1 MEEFFIYNGQEFS
14 FSDVEQAA
22 AQKELSIDEYV
33 EEFGLERQS
42 REVGEELNQTSNNID
57 SDINSMSNTVASEV
71 AAQPEYNESSE
82 MAYNEGQVPV
92 FNQSIDRTISN
103 DENLSPDMQL
113 DENADGDMGIPTPKP
128 VNAENQTEVE
138 LYNQGLEAYY
148 DATYGD
154 NIISDAMQF
163 ITPKAANFI
172 STGAGLLATTFE
184 AVPKS
189 ISKSLI
195 LAFADEQDY
204 DDEDERERL
213 NQAVDTMWDAGVVP
227 GSAGSLISGY
237 KNVAEGLGEV
247 ADDMGELTTKREEG
261 EDYLSLAADGEYL
274 KSADALLE
282 EVSGGAASLL
292 AIMYGGIPAM
302 AALGLN
308 AASDKFEDKFDG
320 LEGKT
325 SKSDINNI
333 LLASAESGLVETASN
348 LFTKGLGGIT
358 NGILGKFGV
367 DVAKNTA
374 KNVALKIGT
383 GFGTE
388 FLEEGIADTADR
400 AIDRLQLGEKDAMD
414 GWFRGFVKNGIVGGV
429 LGVGVTGGGVYAQNK
444 RQKAQAI
451 KSFSELSKP
460 GKDIVA
466 NVVQPRVISK
476 EQLEVE
482 KEIISDKLELS
493 SLKNKPELYKAK
505 ERQIA
510 AKEQK
515 LANSRNQV
523 NDQIEQLS
531 DEQFVQLA
539 DLQSQRNQL
548 ESSLDPKTNT
558 ELEVETAKKEIAE
571 IDAAAELV
579 FSAPIYSNI
588 ALSEKAQEIYDEK
601 GVDGTNEIM
610 ETQEG
615 TVRKVAIDAL
625 NKLNNTDRRY
635 EGDVESMISELKYG
649 KGGLESLIRTY
660 NPDTNVPLAAYIAE
674 QLPKRANRLR
684 KQVISQE
691 DTVDFNSK
699 EVDDQVNEDDF
710 SENFEVNIG
719 AKVLTNRLGLPT
731 VLIDKA
737 NKLVEKGLIKIENL
751 LGNDKN
757 NFTKKD
763 KVREVT
769 KNFNEFFNDNLK
781 NDIKKEFGKNTKTKQ
796 DFSDYLNKNY
806 APLAQAFLSQ
816 KAGLM
821 GKGISKEWAI
831 NPPTKQEF
839 IDYYEGKDI
848 PSDLKNRSQP
858 ISDRKAALAEAVS
871 SQIAEDAR
879 NEYLDANP
887 QIRKDFKE
895 QYDIQLRNR
904 TNESVNKTVNDVI
917 KEVFTA
923 TIDEIQMGKDAGGG
937 FKTFIQDGIN
947 LVSTK
952 KASQKDIDN
961 NPQWNDEVQEGDN
974 IYFEENIDKLK
985 EQLESTMNAIPKELV
1000 NALGVDKVYAWLGQI
1015 NRGLDPAAT
1024 TSNSRRDFT
1033 KMNMVGTSSPK
1044 ILIKKDGTAQR
1055 IKPGQPGVGFEF
1067 YQKGLNNS
1075 LPIKE
1080 LLKKGLISK
1089 KLADQ
1094 FKNLD
1099 LENVQLMNKDN
1110 NPVGSLMKT
1119 ISDVAKSEKYNT
1131 VAERIKAIYETYP
1144 AARIK
1149 KVNEANNNLMKFQI
1163 ELLKEQYEKGTIEK
1177 DVLAAML
1184 AWQTNIKD
1192 GFRGLTA
1199 LNSVF
1204 LKDYPTTITKGEHS
1218 KPNALTMVEI
1228 FNYVTNAGKRTTV
1241 DDIVSSHVQDFGNKT
1256 DFNIIDKLFGSTTAM
1271 SGNLR
1276 LLQGLT
1282 PSEAASFYN
1291 LAKDGQSLLSEELEK
1306 SYKENNIPIDVAFK
1320 QLMVD
1325 IRKVSGDLSLQ
1336 DKLQSAV
1343 IDKYKELAKQA
1354 QNSNKPSKSIKK
1366 GNKLS
1371 AFDFDDTLFKTNSEV
1386 IVNKQD
1392 GSTYS
1397 LTAAEFA
1404 SHTLGK
1410 GEKYDFAQF
1419 DQVIKPEALEG
1430 LNKLKDR
1437 LAKGDDVTILTARN
1451 MRAGNAVMKL
1461 MKEYIGKDADK
1472 IKFIGVGNSK
1482 AEAKATYLTRA
1493 IKKYGYDSVFFTDD
1507 AVNNIDVVKDVL
1519 SKIPGLESEV
1529 EQAAPNSTL
1538 TNSELAE
1545 AFIGTIKHSWNGDI
1559 QTITDKAA
1567 ALEYLLNENKSMTP
1581 VQARAL
1587 LGKAS
1592 GFRSGNTIFI
1602 GESNDMLNTAIHES
1616 GHIWN
1621 PIIKEQAPELWAD
1634 MVNKVKEEGLWNST
1648 VESIRQNPESY
1659 PPDIYTDESFQ
1670 LEDEVL
1676 ATLIGTRGEALMN
1689 ENNLNKKGFK
1699 DFIKSFW
1706 TNLRNV
1712 LGFDPTTKNFQDLT
1726 VSEMLDLAVSEI
1738 VTGNPLSS
1746 FNKLKD
1752 ANPRRTLISDRSFNT
1767 LKGNILPSWKVNQD
1781 PEYKALKQLQQDFK
1795 NNKNLPKAI
1804 KDSYNNVKNL
1814 MTFDEWSDFVGKTV
1828 KEVKVGNTVEK
1839 KALVVAK
1846 ENVVSNEL
1854 RRTEQVKL
1862 LKEAGIFM
1870 EGDQFLPTEILNE
1883 KLRAEDDRL
1892 IEQGKKQAEGLN
1904 KNFRKILNSKT
1915 GRLGKPSRWFIP
1927 SNAEDITGL
1936 LYSFLPGGK
1945 EGNIAKKFF
1954 KSTILD
1960 PYSQGLAASE
1970 SEILQKSKLYSEV
1983 SKDIDVDKKI
1993 EGTPYT
1999 VGDAIKVY
2007 NWTQDGVDIDVSKQ
2021 EYIDALV
2028 DAVETNVDLKSFANI
2043 IKDDFP
2049 IEYKSTWRN
2058 DSFNKSIYEN
2068 INSKSR
2074 TRNLEVFAAN
2084 VDNIF
2089 NKDNLR
2095 EIENVYG
2102 KKFRQALE
2110 NSLTRMKTGRNRVST
2125 DAQSNSFLKWI
2136 NRAVATTMFVN
2147 TRSAVLQTLSSLN
2160 YIGKP
2165 NNNIFQ
2171 ATKALFSKGW
2181 KKDFNTLWN
2190 SDYLLNRRDGAK
2202 FDVLADEITEGE
2214 STKINKLLKFGFLP
2228 TRYADSFAIALGGSA
2243 MYSNTKKALMKN
2255 GMSEADADKQAMAE
2269 WIKAT
2274 EESQQSSDPSKISEI
2289 QASNTGKL
2297 IYAFANTPFQY
2308 ARIGKRKLQD
2318 IASGRSAA
2326 EGGMNQVRKDLQS
2339 VLYYSVGQAMLF
2351 NGLQG
2356 ALFAAAFEDDDDE
2369 KLPEVKM
2376 SKGTKV
2382 QHPKYGF
2389 GEILEIKGRG
2399 KSRVSLV
2406 KFGDTT
2412 KKLKMSGTKM
2422 KGVHPD
2428 KYNKLSQK
2436 EIQAVERALTSYSK
2450 SLGNPG
2456 AVIGAL
2462 YSMISEGKGQ
2472 VDKFGRIDNPYKIAL
2487 EATSISPP
2495 LNAKLRDLVA
2505 IGNIYKYNYKEIKE
2519 DPFKPSIKNPVL
2531 EITGNAASFVGLPL
2545 DRVIRKAQNL
2555 SAIANEEAEAWQK
2568 VFLALGWSEWELGVP
2583 DLEAEERKEKKA
2595 SDKAQKAWN
2604 RKRASM
2610 SNRKTKKKSSGS
2622 LNSGGSGGS
2631 TLNKVQEY
2639 EILGQANKDGSIDIK
2654 PGLSKAKRKS
2664 VMAHEKAHQK
2674 DMKSGKLDYDSKSVT
2689 WDGKKYKRTSDEKIV
2704 YNGKKYIEGHP
2715 KLPWEAAANRVERKA
2730 TT

>member
-2689 WDGKKYKRTSDEKIV
+2689 WDVKNISEHLMKK
-2704 YNGKKYIEGHP
+2704 
-2715 KLPWEAAANRVERKA
+2715 
-2730 TT
+2730 

>member
-42 REVGEELNQTSNNID
+42 REIGEELNQTSNDIN
-57 SDINSMSNTVASEV
+57 SDINSMSSSIASEV
-71 AAQPEYNESSE
+71 AAQPVYNESSE

-103 DENLSPDMQL
+103 DEILDQGMQL
-113 DENADGDMGIPTPKP
+113 DENADGDMGVPTSKP
-128 VNAENQTEVE
+128 VDNQNDRQVE

-148 DATYGD
+148 DSLLGD
-154 NIISDAMQF
+154 NIVSDAAQF
-163 ITPKAANFI
+163 ITPKI
-172 STGAGLLATTFE
+172 AGIIGGVAKELTDLSSNIPKLAIK
-184 AVPKS
+184 AVAMAPIIGLDKED
-189 ISKSLI
+189 L
-195 LAFADEQDY
+195 
-204 DDEDERERL
+204 DDENERNAL
-213 NQAVDTMWDAGVVP
+213 DLAVETMFQTTPQGRA
-227 GSAGSLISGY
+227 LKEISNFSESIEE
-237 KNVAEGLGEV
+237 KANDFKEQR
-247 ADDMGELTTKREEG
+247 KEG
-261 EDYLSLAADGEYL
+261 EDYISLAADGEYL
-274 KSADALLE
+274 KSADFLIQDVVE
-282 EVSGGAASLL
+282 GIPSLL
-292 AIMYGGIPAM
+292 TAMYGGTIGKVG
-302 AALGLN
+302 LGLA
-308 AASDKFEDKFDG
+308 AASDKLDQGLEG
-320 LEGKT
+320 LEGKSST
-325 SKSDINNI
+325 GD
-333 LLASAESGLVETASN
+333 LLKVWGAAATAGLVETASAYI
-348 LFTKGLGGIT
+348 TGGLGTIT
-358 NGILGKFGV
+358 NGLVKKLGK
-367 DVAKNTA
+367 DVASNTA
-374 KNVALKIGT
+374 QNVALKIGA
-383 GFGTE
+383 GFGVE
-388 FLEEGIADTADR
+388 FLEEGMADTADR
-400 AIDRLQLGEKDAMD
+400 AIDKYMLGQEDAMD
-414 GWFRGFVKNGIVGGV
+414 GWFRGFVKNGIVGGI
-429 LGVGVTGGGVYAQNK
+429 LGSGATSVGIYAQNK
-444 RQKAQAI
+444 RQKSQAI

-466 NVVQPRVISK
+466 NVVQPRIISK

-482 KEIISDKLELS
+482 KEIINDKLELS

-515 LANSRNQV
+515 LANSRNEV

-539 DLQSQRNQL
+539 DLQSQRNKL

-699 EVDDQVNEDDF
+699 EVDDQVTEDNF

-952 KASQKDIDN
+952 KASQKDINN

-985 EQLESTMNAIPKELV
+985 EQLESTINAIPKEIV
-1000 NALGVDKVYAWLGQI
+1000 DALGVNKAYAWLGQI
-1015 NRGLDPAAT
+1015 NRGLDPAST
-1024 TSNSRRDFT
+1024 TSPSVREGG
-1033 KMNMVGTSSPK
+1033 KSSAK

-1067 YQKGLNNS
+1067 YQKGLKNS

-1110 NPVGSLMKT
+1110 NSVGSLMKT

-1451 MRAGNAVMKL
+1451 MKAGNAVMKL

-1507 AVNNIDVVKDVL
+1507 AVNNVDVVKDVL

-1795 NNKNLPKAI
+1795 NNKDLPKAI

-1854 RRTEQVKL
+1854 KRTEQVKL

-1983 SKDIDVDKKI
+1983 SKDIDVNKKI

-2190 SDYLLNRRDGAK
+2190 SDYLLNRRNGAK

-2412 KKLKMSGTKM
+2412 KKLKMSGTSM

-2456 AVIGAL
+2456 AVLGAL

-2583 DLEAEERKEKKA
+2583 DLEAEARKEKKA

-2604 RKRASM
+2604 RKRASTN
-2610 SNRKTKKKSSGS
+2610 NRKTKKNSSGS

-2654 PGLSKAKRKS
+2654 SGLSKAKRKS
-2664 VMAHEKAHQK
+2664 VMAHEQAHQK

>member
-14 FSDVEQAA
+14 FSDVEKAA
-22 AQKELSIDEYV
+22 LQKELSIDEYV

-42 REVGEELNQTSNNID
+42 RQTGEELNQISNDMD
-57 SDINSMSNTVASEV
+57 SGINSMSNPIASEV
-71 AAQPEYNESSE
+71 AAQPVYNESVVSE
-82 MAYNEGQVPV
+82 EQDEIDQNV
-92 FNQSIDRTISN
+92 DRTISN
-103 DENLSPDMQL
+103 DEILDPGMQL
-113 DENADGDMGIPTPKP
+113 DENADGDMGVPTPKP
-128 VNAENQTEVE
+128 VNNENDRQVE
-138 LYNQGLEAYY
+138 LYNKGLEAYY
-148 DATYGD
+148 DNLLGD
-154 NIISDAMQF
+154 NVISDAAQF
-163 ITPKAANFI
+163 IAPKVAGVIGGFAKELTDLSSNIPKLALKTIATLALDKEDIDDENERNALDLAVDAMFQTSSQGLALKEVSNF
-172 STGAGLLATTFE
+172 SE
-184 AVPKS
+184 S
-189 ISKSLI
+189 IEEK
-195 LAFADEQDY
+195 ADEFKEQ
-204 DDEDERERL
+204 R
-213 NQAVDTMWDAGVVP
+213 
-227 GSAGSLISGY
+227 
-237 KNVAEGLGEV
+237 K
-247 ADDMGELTTKREEG
+247 EG
-261 EDYLSLAADGEYL
+261 EDYISLAANGDYL
-274 KSADALLE
+274 KSADFLLQDVVE
-282 EVSGGAASLL
+282 GIPSLL
-292 AIMYGGIPAM
+292 TAMYGGTIGKVG
-302 AALGLN
+302 LGLA
-308 AASDKFEDKFDG
+308 AASDKLDQGLEG
-320 LEGKT
+320 LEGKSS
-325 SKSDINNI
+325 SKSD
-333 LLASAESGLVETASN
+333 LFKGWGAAATAGMVETASAVV
-348 LFTKGLGGIT
+348 TGGLGSIT
-358 NGILGKFGV
+358 NKLVKTLGK
-367 DVAKNTA
+367 DVAVNTA
-374 KNVALKIGT
+374 KNVALKIGA
-383 GFGTE
+383 GFGVE
-388 FLEEGIADTADR
+388 FLEEGMADTADR
-400 AIDRLQLGEKDAMD
+400 AIDKYMLGQEDAMD
-414 GWFRGFVKNGIVGGV
+414 GWFRGFVKNGIVGGI
-429 LGVGVTGGGVYAQNK
+429 LGSAATGGGVYVQNK
-444 RQKAQAI
+444 RQKAQEI

-460 GKDIVA
+460 SKDIVA

-476 EQLEVE
+476 EQLDVE
-482 KEIISDKLELS
+482 KEIINDKLELS
-493 SLKNKPELYKAK
+493 SLKNNPELYKAK
-505 ERQIA
+505 EKQIA
-510 AKEQK
+510 VKEEK
-515 LANSRNQV
+515 LANSRNEV

-531 DEQFVQLA
+531 DNQFVQLA
-539 DLQSQRNQL
+539 DLQSQRNKL

-558 ELEVETAKKEIAE
+558 KLEVETAKKGIAE
-571 IDAAAELV
+571 IDSAAELI
-579 FSAPIYSNI
+579 FSAPMYSNI

-601 GVDGTNEIM
+601 GVDGTNQIM

-625 NKLNNTDRRY
+625 NKLNNTDKRY
-635 EGDVESMISELKYG
+635 EGDVEFMVSELKYG

-699 EVDDQVNEDDF
+699 EVDDQVTEDDF

-731 VLIDKA
+731 ALIDKA
-737 NKLVEKGLIKIENL
+737 NNLVEKGLLGIENL
-751 LGNDKN
+751 LNNSKND
-757 NFTKKD
+757 FTKKD

-769 KNFNEFFNDNLK
+769 KNFNEFFNSTLK

-816 KAGLM
+816 KSGKM
-821 GKGISKEWAI
+821 GQGISKDWAT

-839 IDYYEGKDI
+839 VDYYEGKDI
-848 PSDLKNRSQP
+848 PLDLKNRSQP

-871 SQIAEDAR
+871 NQIAEDAR

-887 QIRKDFKE
+887 QVRKDFKE
-895 QYDIQLRNR
+895 EYDIQLKNR
-904 TNESVNKTVNDVI
+904 TNASVNKTVNEVI
-917 KEVFTA
+917 NEVFTA
-923 TIDEIQMGKDAGGG
+923 TADQIQMGKDAGGG
-937 FKTFIQDGIN
+937 FKSFIQDGIN

-952 KASQKDIDN
+952 KANEKDIKD
-961 NPQWNDEVQEGDN
+961 NPQWKEEVEVGDN

-985 EQLESTMNAIPKELV
+985 EQLESTMNAIPREIV
-1000 NALGVDKVYAWLGQI
+1000 DALGVNKAYAWLGQI

-1024 TSNSRRDFT
+1024 TKDSRRDFT

-1044 ILIKKDGTAQR
+1044 VLIKKDGTAVR
-1055 IKPGQPGVGFEF
+1055 IKPGQPGVGFEYF
-1067 YQKGLNNS
+1067 KKGLKKS
-1075 LPIKE
+1075 LPFEE
-1080 LLKKGLISK
+1080 LIAKKLISK

-1094 FKNLD
+1094 FKKLD

-1110 NPVGSLMKT
+1110 NSVGSLMKT
-1119 ISDVAKSEKYNT
+1119 ISDVAKSEEYNT
-1131 VAERIKAIYETYP
+1131 VAERLKAIYKTYP
-1144 AARIK
+1144 ASRIE
-1149 KVNEANNNLMKFQI
+1149 KVNKANHDLMKFQI
-1163 ELLKEQYEKGTIEK
+1163 ELLKEQYGKGTISK

-1204 LKDYPTTITKGEHS
+1204 LKDSPTTISKGEHS

-1306 SYKENNIPIDVAFK
+1306 SYNENNIPIDVAFR

-1325 IRKVSGDLSLQ
+1325 VRKASGDLTLQ
-1336 DKLQSAV
+1336 DKLLSSV
-1343 IDKYKELAKQA
+1343 IGKYKELAKQA
-1354 QNSNKPSKSIKK
+1354 QDSK
-1366 GNKLS
+1366 
-1371 AFDFDDTLFKTNSEV
+1371 
-1386 IVNKQD
+1386 
-1392 GSTYS
+1392 
-1397 LTAAEFA
+1397 
-1404 SHTLGK
+1404 
-1410 GEKYDFAQF
+1410 
-1419 DQVIKPEALEG
+1419 
-1430 LNKLKDR
+1430 
-1437 LAKGDDVTILTARN
+1437 
-1451 MRAGNAVMKL
+1451 
-1461 MKEYIGKDADK
+1461 
-1472 IKFIGVGNSK
+1472 
-1482 AEAKATYLTRA
+1482 
-1493 IKKYGYDSVFFTDD
+1493 
-1507 AVNNIDVVKDVL
+1507 
-1519 SKIPGLESEV
+1519 
-1529 EQAAPNSTL
+1529 L
-1538 TNSELAE
+1538 TNIELAE

-1559 QTITDKAA
+1559 QTITDEAA
-1567 ALEYLLNENKSMTP
+1567 ALDYLLNENQSMTP

-1602 GESNDMLNTAIHES
+1602 GESSDMLNTAIHES

-1689 ENNLNKKGFK
+1689 KNNLNKKGFK

-1706 TNLRNV
+1706 DNLRNV

-1767 LKGNILPSWKVNQD
+1767 LKGNILPSWKVNQN
-1781 PEYKALKQLQQDFK
+1781 PEYKALKQLQEDFK
-1795 NNKNLPKAI
+1795 NNKDLPKAI
-1804 KDSYNNVKNL
+1804 KDSYSNVKNL

-1828 KEVKVGNTVEK
+1828 KEINIGNTVEK

-1846 ENVVSNEL
+1846 ENVVSNEVK
-1854 RRTEQVKL
+1854 RTEQVKL
-1862 LKEAGIFM
+1862 LKEAGIFI

-1892 IEQGKKQAEGLN
+1892 IEQGKNQAEGLN

-1927 SNAEDITGL
+1927 SNAEDISGL

-1970 SEILQKSKLYSEV
+1970 SEILQKSKLYKEV
-1983 SKDIDVDKKI
+1983 SEGIDVNKKI

-2028 DAVETNVDLKSFANI
+2028 DAVETNVDLKSFANT

-2049 IEYKSTWRN
+2049 IEYKATWRN

-2326 EGGMNQVRKDLQS
+2326 EGGMNKVRKDLQS

-2376 SKGTKV
+2376 VKGTKV

-2412 KKLKMSGTKM
+2412 KKLKMSGTRM

-2456 AVIGAL
+2456 AVVGAL
-2462 YSMISEGKGQ
+2462 YSMISEGKEQ

-2583 DLEAEERKEKKA
+2583 DLEAEARKEKKA
-2595 SDKAQKAWN
+2595 NDKAQKAWN
-2604 RKRASM
+2604 RKRASA
-2610 SNRKTKKKSSGS
+2610 NTRKTRKKSNGT

-2639 EILGQANKDGSIDIK
+2639 EVLGQANKDGTIDIK
-2654 PGLSKAKRKS
+2654 SGLSKAKRKS
-2664 VMAHEKAHQK
+2664 VMVHEQAHQK

-2689 WDGKKYKRTSDEKIV
+2689 WDGNKYKRTSDEKIV
-2704 YNGKKYIEGHP
+2704 YKGKKYIEGHP